1 MQGNMK
7 ILSREFSLLSRR
19 MKDAVMEMKNVRSLA
34 GASMLSALGVVIHA
48 ATTVIASLT
57 QMISFAFLT
66 VGVSGPVSYT
76 HLDVYKRQVLRRCVT
91 LRLKTIC

>member
-57 QMISFAFLT
+57 QMISFAF
-66 VGVSGPVSYT
+66 S
-76 HLDVYKRQVLRRCVT
+76 HCRRLWTALWPCSN
-91 LRLKTIC
+91 RLHWCYYGHTQIFG